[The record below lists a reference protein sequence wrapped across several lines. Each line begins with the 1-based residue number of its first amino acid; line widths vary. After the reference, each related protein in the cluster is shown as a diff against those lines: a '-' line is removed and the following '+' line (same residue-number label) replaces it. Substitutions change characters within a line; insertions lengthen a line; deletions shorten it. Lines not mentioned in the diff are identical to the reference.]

1 MNGVQGNSPYQFS
14 HTVLYKCQAAVA
26 AVAITILTAF
36 IVNLMWRVSVEVK
49 LKKSWYTLLQLRYFD
64 TVADD

>member
-1 MNGVQGNSPYQFS
+1 MNVVQGNSPYHFS
-14 HTVLYKCQAAVA
+14 HTVLYKCHTAVA

-49 LKKSWYTLLQLRYFD
+49 QKKSWYS
-64 TVADD
+64 